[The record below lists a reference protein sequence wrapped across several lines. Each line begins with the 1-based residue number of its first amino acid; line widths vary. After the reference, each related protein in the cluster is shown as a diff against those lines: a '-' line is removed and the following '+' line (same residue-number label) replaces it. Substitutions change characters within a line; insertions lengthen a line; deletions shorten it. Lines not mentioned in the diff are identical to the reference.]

1 MPSPLRAA
9 TPINSGGHYG
19 KEQSRVMRD
28 ISHGHQSYQPQRPQ
42 TSSEKQGDHKQG
54 QQSDLAAKKVCVQE
68 TLHTESIGD
77 MTLGHLYHVHQ
88 ASISKVPHLINPML
102 LMHVSRKNV
111 FQ

>member
-54 QQSDLAAKKVCVQE
+54 QQSDLAAQKVCVQE
-68 TLHTESIGD
+68 TLPTKSIGD
-77 MTLGHLYHVHQ
+77 RILGQLYHVHQ
-88 ASISKVPHLINPML
+88 ASISKVAHLINPML
-102 LMHVSRKNV
+102 LMYVSRKNI